1 MSGVGCSAVTEI
13 DCYTE
18 QTQPPVVTGVTVE
31 RIDGTAMNVSWTP
44 LNKAQSN
51 GFIQSYIVTY
61 SVATVTPNRKRQ
73 GSQQVTV
80 PSDKSGTIIGGLDPG
95 SEYSVG
101 VSASG
106 AGGTS
111 DCELSCYINYL
122 LIPTTSPPI
131 VSPTIDISPIRSVL
145 FQLRLTNIPS
155 CPDWVVSTTILML
168 LNVQSPQQKCSWVLT
183 FAFQCQETILTNS
196 FAY

>member
-1 MSGVGCSAVTEI
+1 MCVYYVYMFRATVLSFYYAPPYLCIVPSTRYLVSVEAVSGVGCSAVTEI

-18 QTQPPVVTGVTVE
+18 QTQPPVVTGVTVD
-31 RIDGTAMNVSWTP
+31 RLNGTAMNVSWTP

-61 SVATVTPNRKRQ
+61 SVVTATPNRKRQ
-73 GSQQVTV
+73 GPQQVTV
-80 PSDKSGTIIGGLDPG
+80 SSDKSSTIIGGLDPG

-111 DCELSCYINYL
+111 DCEYTRMRVTLC
-122 LIPTTSPPI
+122 
-131 VSPTIDISPIRSVL
+131 V
-145 FQLRLTNIPS
+145 FNIT
-155 CPDWVVSTTILML
+155 D
-168 LNVQSPQQKCSWVLT
+168 
-183 FAFQCQETILTNS
+183 
-196 FAY
+196 